1 MRLERELLTEE
12 VNVFCVQLL
21 GTAKWQAYVQIL
33 QIWMLYTI
41 KELPL
46 TQSWPCTHGLLSSTQ
61 QVQAL
66 LLAVASATVRL
77 QHTIHQACLQVL
89 SSSLEQVL
97 NL

>member
-77 QHTIHQACLQVL
+77 QHCSPHVSIL
-89 SSSLEQVL
+89 SLFILPTPCVP
-97 NL
+97 